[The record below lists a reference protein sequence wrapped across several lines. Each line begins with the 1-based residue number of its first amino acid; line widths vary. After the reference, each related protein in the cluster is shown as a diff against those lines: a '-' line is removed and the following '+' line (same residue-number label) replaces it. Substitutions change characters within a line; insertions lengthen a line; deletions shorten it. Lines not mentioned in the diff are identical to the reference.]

1 MVVIVRERERSTEGC
16 MEWAERVLE
25 LSILLFPLVEEREE
39 VGLFPNCTWGR
50 EQSNPRGG

>member
-1 MVVIVRERERSTEGC
+1 

-25 LSILLFPLVEEREE
+25 LSILLFPLVEEGEE